1 MLYNSYT
8 NQILSYHNRRP
19 FKVFEMIC
27 GTDDDDLDDLMYM
40 RDLAQAHDDDD
51 AESLHFIPFKKPS

>member
-1 MLYNSYT
+1 
-8 NQILSYHNRRP
+8 
-19 FKVFEMIC
+19 MIC

-51 AESLHFIPFKKPS
+51 AESLHFIPFKKPP